1 MKQLWVNL
9 KEIEHNHVKTSN
21 FRKLRMP
28 EINSNWSNCYR
39 SCWFHLEHVQL
50 GSKVS
55 TSGEVN
61 KAPAHVAKIK
71 TTKVHVHATTCPI
84 LLNTAVLNSC
94 KHSEELMG
102 NKTAVCVCV
111 YFAWILFGN
120 LHDNNISFARSNAFF
135 CWHNSTALEFRC
147 TRIYSISWWFPGRLL
162 SIGST
167 PRPHQESPPVYYVSN
182 IENPGIP
189 ITKPLFATVTRWG
202 VDPTFFNMSP
212 SLPQNKSVM
221 LIPQTNHPNIIL

>member
-1 MKQLWVNL
+1 MANSPVVCTPRYETKGPLWNFAFWGHVTWGCVDLPYFSKNTQLMKQLWVNL

-28 EINSNWSNCYR
+28 EINSNYSNCYR

-71 TTKVHVHATTCPI
+71 TTKVHVHATTCPKF
-84 LLNTAVLNSC
+84 LNTAVLNSC

-147 TRIYSISWWFPGRLL
+147 TRSYSISWWFPGRLL

-167 PRPHQESPPVYYVSN
+167 PRPTKSHHRF
-182 IENPGIP
+182 
-189 ITKPLFATVTRWG
+189 ITF
-202 VDPTFFNMSP
+202 
-212 SLPQNKSVM
+212 
-221 LIPQTNHPNIIL
+221 LI